1 MSKRKKEYFSNKM
14 KFIFN
19 NYIRLNEMNINS
31 LTIKNAFDYIKFY
44 KFNQLYSIFA
54 WQFYI
59 SYALFKVLFIS
70 NNE

>member
-44 KFNQLYSIFA
+44 KFNQLYIFA